1 MRVARSKAKI
11 AQHFPDNYYQ
21 YLVHAGVGEEQG
33 GVIQWDGGGRVDVL
47 VLMLPEVVDELL
59 ADLGGSQ

>member
-1 MRVARSKAKI
+1 MRVSRSEAKI
-11 AQHFPDNYYQ
+11 TQSFPGNHHQ

-47 VLMLPEVVDELL
+47 VLMLPEEVDELL
-59 ADLGGSQ
+59 ADLSGSQ